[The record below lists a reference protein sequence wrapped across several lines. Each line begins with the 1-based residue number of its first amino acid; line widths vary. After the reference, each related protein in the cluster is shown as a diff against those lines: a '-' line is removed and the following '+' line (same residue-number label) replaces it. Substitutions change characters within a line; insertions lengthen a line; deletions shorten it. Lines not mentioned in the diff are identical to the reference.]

1 VDYLHGESVKNKEG
15 LELRLPTAERPI
27 LFSAPMVR
35 AILAGQKTQTRR
47 LVEGLH
53 RNEKLEKESLSLVS
67 SFMALVA
74 SPFGK
79 PGDGLWVRET
89 FALETNRNVDV
100 TGYGP
105 PFKDGRPVRYIKDDD
120 GNEFWEQPHYFATD
134 PKPELEYGDKE
145 GPSVRW
151 KPSIHMPRWASR
163 ITLEITNVRVERL
176 MDISE
181 EDAIA
186 EGVRHDP
193 GHSTPLEMGANVE
206 TWFNYQDPES
216 WVTSA
221 QSSFRTLWSS
231 IYGVP
236 SWLSNPWVFVIEFK
250 VMK

>member
-1 VDYLHGESVKNKEG
+1 MRNKEG
-15 LELRLPTAERPI
+15 LELRLPVAERPM

-35 AILAGQKTQTRR
+35 AILAGRKTQTRR
-47 LVEGLH
+47 IWSGD
-53 RNEKLEKESLSLVS
+53 S
-67 SFMALVA
+67 VA
-74 SPFGK
+74 DCPYGQT
-79 PGDGLWVRET
+79 GEGLWVRET

-100 TGYGP
+100 AGYDP

-134 PKPELEYGDKE
+134 PKPELEYEDKE

-163 ITLEITNVRVERL
+163 INLEITNVRVERL
-176 MDISE
+176 MDITE

-186 EGVRHDP
+186 EGVRRDP

-231 IYGVP
+231 IYGAP

-250 VMK
+250 VIK